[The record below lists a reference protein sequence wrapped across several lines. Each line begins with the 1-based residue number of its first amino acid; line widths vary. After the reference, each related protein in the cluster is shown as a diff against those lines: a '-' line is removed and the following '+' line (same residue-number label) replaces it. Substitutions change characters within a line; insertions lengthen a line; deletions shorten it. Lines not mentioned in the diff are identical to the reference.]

1 LDIAFGA
8 VLLFWFVSSII
19 AHIPSALFRKLR
31 SFDYFGLLPV
41 WSFFA
46 PNPATHDNRVFLR
59 TITKAGFSEWKPL
72 KIPAV
77 CHLNRAL
84 WNPYRRNRKAV
95 SDIVSV
101 LTQRPRELTACARQF
116 DIPYLLLLN
125 HIAHLSHPDDAIG
138 IQFSL
143 LAFPSGRA
151 LPEVWFVS
159 SVHKL
164 KTPVN
169 ANGT

>member
-1 LDIAFGA
+1 VDIVFGA
-8 VLLFWFVSSII
+8 VLLFWFVLSIV

-31 SFDYFGLLPV
+31 SFDCFGLLPV

-59 TITKAGFSEWKPL
+59 AITKAGYSEWKPL
-72 KIPAV
+72 KIPVAHHV
-77 CHLNRAL
+77 NRAL
-84 WNPYRRNRKAV
+84 WNPYRRNRKAI
-95 SDIVSV
+95 SDVVSV
-101 LTQRPRELTACARQF
+101 LTQRPRELTARARQL

-125 HIAHLSHPDDAIG
+125 HIAHLRHADDTIG
-138 IQFSL
+138 IQFAL
-143 LAFPSGRA
+143 LAFPSEPAR
-151 LPEVWFVS
+151 PEVWFVS
-159 SVHKL
+159 GVHKL